1 MSPVLKELERK
12 ALELSPQEREE
23 LADNILR
30 SLDDA
35 PLTTIDE
42 AWVAEAERRYNDF
55 KSGKTKGIPGDKVF
69 DQIRREL
76 GWQP

>member
-35 PLTTIDE
+35 PLTAVDE

-55 KSGKTKGIPGDKVF
+55 KSGKTQGISGDKVF